1 MKPVFKTW
9 RPYIISVLFMLFL
22 SVIYFSPDIFE
33 GRVLFQGDTRQGI
46 AIGEEGRAF
55 KEATGETTR
64 WTNSLFGGMPNFQIS
79 PSYGN
84 NDIIRVV
91 ERIYSLGLPDPVS
104 YIFIMMLGFFILL
117 SVLRVKWP
125 LALLGSVAYAFS
137 SYFFIIIAA
146 GHIWK
151 FITLAYIP
159 PTIAGIILAYR
170 GKYLSGAALAA
181 FFGMLQICSNH
192 IQMSYYFGFF
202 ILALVVSYAVEAWRN
217 SSWKN
222 FGKATGALVVAA
234 VLAIAANMPNIYNT
248 YEYAKETM
256 RGKSEL
262 VSPGEKD
269 GSFDSGGLSLD
280 YITQWSYGIGESWTL
295 LVPNVKGGATGYI
308 AQDNDAVADTDPSLR
323 PYVGQMNHYWGDQ
336 PFTAGPVY
344 AGAVVMFLFLIGC
357 FVVKG
362 AIKWASLAAIF
373 ITLLLSWGHNFMPLT
388 EWFVN
393 NVPLYNKFRTVS
405 SILVV
410 AEFCIPL
417 LAVLGLKEVIASPS
431 LLVEKKYRLYVPL
444 ALTGGVALLFAL
456 FPTWF
461 FDFVS
466 KEEAAFVTA
475 NPDYSFIFNE
485 LARVREG
492 ILSADAWRTFW
503 FVAAAFAVVAMFVHG
518 KMKSMAAVALLGA
531 MVLVDMYGVNKRY
544 LNSGNFV
551 EEQRVENPFPP
562 TAADLAI
569 LQDKDPNFRVLNL
582 TVSTYDDPVTSYY
595 HKSVGGYSA
604 AKLRRYDD
612 LIKYQLLK
620 NNPHVINM
628 LNTKYLIVPD
638 DNGAPK
644 AVLNPDAAG
653 NAWFVSD
660 IEWVDDAASEM
671 SALDDFDERR
681 TAVIDTHF
689 KEFVKGAVPPSQG
702 DTIYLESYRPN
713 NLVYKSSSARGG
725 FAVFSEIYFP
735 WGWHVSVDGEEVP
748 HVRVNYVLRGLQIP
762 AGEHTVV
769 FRFDPDSLH
778 VTTAVAYVSIAAIF
792 ILSLLAIYRW
802 WSGRKEGAGSE
813 TGGRAAD

>member
-1 MKPVFKTW
+1 MNSVFKRW
-9 RPYIISVLFMLFL
+9 SPYIISVLFMLFL

-33 GRVLFQGDTRQGI
+33 GRVLFQGDTQQGI

-84 NDIIRVV
+84 NDIIRVIEKV
-91 ERIYSLGLPDPVS
+91 YSLWLPTPVS

-117 SVLRVKWP
+117 TVLRVKWP

-159 PTIAGIILAYR
+159 PTLAGVILAYR
-170 GKYLSGAALAA
+170 GKYVAGAALTA

-202 ILALVVSYAVEAWRN
+202 IVALVVSYAIEAWRN
-217 SSWKN
+217 STWSN
-222 FGKATGALVVAA
+222 FGKATGALAVAA

-262 VSPGEKD
+262 VSPGGKSE
-269 GSFDSGGLSLD
+269 STDSGGLSLD
-280 YITQWSYGIGESWTL
+280 YITQWSYGIDESWTL
-295 LVPNVKGGATGYI
+295 LVPDVKGGATGYI
-308 AQDNDAVADTDPSLR
+308 AQDSEAVADTDPSLR

-344 AGAVVMFLFLIGC
+344 AGAVVMFLFFIGC

-362 AIKWASLAAIF
+362 AIKWASIAAILL
-373 ITLLLSWGHNFMPLT
+373 TLMLSWGHNFMPLT

-393 NVPLYNKFRTVS
+393 NFPLYNKFRTVS

-417 LAVLGLKEVIASPS
+417 IAVLGLKEVLAAPS
-431 LLVEKKYRLYVPL
+431 LLTEKKYRLYVPL
-444 ALTGGVALLFAL
+444 ALTAGVALLFAL
-456 FPTWF
+456 FPSLF
-461 FDFVS
+461 FDFLS
-466 KEEAAFVTA
+466 KEESKFVAA
-475 NPDYSFIFNE
+475 NPDYSFIFDE
-485 LARVREG
+485 LARVRVG
-492 ILSADAWRTFW
+492 IFSSDAWRTFW
-503 FVAAAFAVVAMFVHG
+503 FVAAAFAVVAMFVYG
-518 KMKSMAAVALLGA
+518 KMKGMAAVALLGA
-531 MVLVDMYGVNKRY
+531 MVLIDMYGVNKRY

-551 EEQRVENPFPP
+551 EKQRVENPFPP
-562 TAADLAI
+562 TAADRAI
-569 LQDKDPNFRVLNL
+569 LQDEDPNFRVLNM
-582 TVSTYDDPVTSYY
+582 TVNTYEDPVTSYY

-612 LIKYQLLK
+612 LIKYQLK
-620 NNPHVINM
+620 NNNVHVINM

-638 DNGAPK
+638 ENGAPQ

-660 IEWVDDAASEM
+660 ILWVDDANAEM
-671 SALDDFDERR
+671 KALDDFDEKS
-681 TAVIDTHF
+681 TAVVDTHF
-689 KEFVKGAVPPSQG
+689 REFVNGAVAPSQG
-702 DTIYLESYRPN
+702 DTIYLESYKPN
-713 NLVYKSSSARGG
+713 NLVYKASSANGG

-735 WGWHVSVDGEEVP
+735 WGWHVSIDGEEVE

-762 AGEHTVV
+762 AGEHTVI

-778 VTTAVAYVSIAAIF
+778 VTTAVAYASIGAIF
-792 ILSLLAIYRW
+792 LLSLFAVF
-802 WSGRKEGAGSE
+802 SEGRCRRKGDKKG
-813 TGGRAAD
+813 